1 MVLPCSFSA
10 LKKRFKAIKSGLTIS
25 SFNCASQLAWR
36 YLISISSSSLCSALS
51 LATHFSL
58 SNFGAAEEVSELAVA
73 VADAEAEVVVEE
85 AGAAKK
91 DVMLAFALGFLM
103 LEAARS
109 AALRLSGV
117 VMFFFFFDF
126 ERRFRY
132 RKGKRITRSF
142 RFIPLFSLFFS
153 LFLFF
158 FQSFNQF
165 QNVSLSRTILWAVGK
180 KTPFFA

>member
-10 LKKRFKAIKSGLTIS
+10 LKKRFKAINSGLTIS

-36 YLISISSSSLCSALS
+36 YLISISNNSLCSALS

-73 VADAEAEVVVEE
+73 VAEAEAEAEVEE
-85 AGAAKK
+85 EGAAKK

-117 VMFFFFFDF
+117 VMFVF
-126 ERRFRY
+126 RARFRY
-132 RKGKRITRSF
+132 RKGK
-142 RFIPLFSLFFS
+142 
-153 LFLFF
+153 
-158 FQSFNQF
+158 
-165 QNVSLSRTILWAVGK
+165 
-180 KTPFFA
+180 